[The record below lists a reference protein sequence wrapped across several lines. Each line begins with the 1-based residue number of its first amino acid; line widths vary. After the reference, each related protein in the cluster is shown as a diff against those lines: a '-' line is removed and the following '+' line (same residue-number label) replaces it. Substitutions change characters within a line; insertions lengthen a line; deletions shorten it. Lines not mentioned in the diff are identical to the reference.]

1 MSHFAICSGGMRL
14 SDLEPGSPSQQP
26 TGTRGYVGSGIG
38 RGYTMGSVLHSGSRG
53 DNDTWGKPILL
64 LCLGRGLKPNQ
75 LSRALRFGLPPALGF
90 VGCVCV

>member
-1 MSHFAICSGGMRL
+1 
-14 SDLEPGSPSQQP
+14 
-26 TGTRGYVGSGIG
+26 
-38 RGYTMGSVLHSGSRG
+38 MGSVLHSGSRG